1 MKIVYII
8 TRADAVGGASIHV
21 RDLARAMRERG
32 HEATVLVG
40 GRGHVTEQ
48 LEAAGVPFESLR
60 WLRRQVNPLRDALAL
75 AEVVRAL
82 RRLKPDLVSTHTAK
96 AGSIGRAASRLLGI
110 PAIYTPHGWPA
121 GERMPRLA
129 RAVFGFVEKTIA
141 RWCAAIVCVCEFEK
155 RLALEKGI
163 AEAGKL
169 VVVHNGVRD
178 VSGDLRA
185 RPEQSPV
192 RICSVARFDD
202 PKDHRTLLKA
212 MALLRGQAW
221 ELDLV
226 GDGPREAG
234 MRSLARKLGLGER
247 VKFHGYLADPSGVL
261 AQAQVFVLSSRSEAF
276 PRSILEALRT
286 GLPVVA
292 AEAGGV
298 GEAVTDG
305 VNGLLVPAGS
315 PQALASALGRLME
328 SAHLRQSMGEAAR
341 AAYERSF
348 QFEVMAERTL
358 AVYATVQ
365 GRTARLRRPA

>member
-21 RDLARAMRERG
+21 RDMARAMREQG

-40 GRGHVTEQ
+40 GSGHVTGQ

-60 WLRRQVNPLRDALAL
+60 WLRRQVNPLRDLLAL

-82 RRLKPDLVSTHTAK
+82 RRLQPDIVSTHTAK
-96 AGSIGRAASRLLGI
+96 AGSIGRAACRLLRI

-129 RAVFGFVEKTIA
+129 RAVFGIVERMMA
-141 RWCAAIVCVCEFEK
+141 RWCEAIVCVCDYEK

-163 AEAGKL
+163 AEAEKL

-178 VSGDLRA
+178 VSGKLRA
-185 RPEQSPV
+185 RPELSPV

-202 PKDHRTLLKA
+202 PKDHRTLLEA
-212 MALLRGQAW
+212 LALLREQPW

-226 GDGPREAG
+226 GDGPGEDETR
-234 MRSLARKLGLGER
+234 RLAREMGLADR
-247 VKFHGYLADPSGVL
+247 VKFHGYLEDPSGSL
-261 AQAQVFVLSSRSEAF
+261 AQSQVFVLPSRSEAF
-276 PRSILEALRT
+276 PRSILEALRA

-292 AEAGGV
+292 SDVGGV
-298 GEAVTDG
+298 SEAIANGVT
-305 VNGLLVPAGS
+305 GLLVPAGN
-315 PQALASALGRLME
+315 PQALASALGSLLE
-328 SAHLRQSMGEAAR
+328 SASLRQSMGDAAR
-341 AAYERSF
+341 EAYERSF
-348 QFEVMAERTL
+348 RLEVMTNRTL
-358 AVYATVQ
+358 TVYATVQ
-365 GRTARLRRPA
+365 SRTAKSRRPA